1 LIILCVASKKF
12 TGEKD
17 ENVNLAIS
25 GHGTNSTKE
34 NNNPDADGYISNPYL
49 SIAMARDSL
58 RQREEAKKKQ
68 AELTELENEANELK
82 QKNEEERVA
91 IQGLEALL
99 IKRKR
104 RVEKCRRLAEA
115 QSNYKAVL
123 EKMIRD
129 AMHQ

>member
-1 LIILCVASKKF
+1 
-12 TGEKD
+12 
-17 ENVNLAIS
+17 
-25 GHGTNSTKE
+25 
-34 NNNPDADGYISNPYL
+34 
-49 SIAMARDSL
+49 MARDSL

-68 AELTELENEANELK
+68 ADLTELENEANELK

-99 IKRKR
+99 IKRRR